1 MEYDELCKKIMN
13 LDNEIRFVGILG
25 KNGDIISGGLKEG
38 VDCFLTPNEAKMSL
52 HYSSQRYETRKNL
65 SYKIGRPK
73 HSMTVY
79 EKIKQFSIPLNNND
93 ILLISTGLGVEHEKL
108 IAKTLNLI
116 NENLK
121 TS

>member
-1 MEYDELCKKIMN
+1 MEYDELCKKIMD

-38 VDCFLTPNEAKMSL
+38 VDGFLTPNEAKMSL
-52 HYSSQRYETRKNL
+52 HYASQRYETRKNL

-73 HSMTVY
+73 YSMTVY

-108 IAKTLNLI
+108 IEKTLNLI
-116 NENLK
+116 NENPRVN
-121 TS
+121 